1 MPLLQPEDDETHV
14 FRGNDETVE
23 FRSAALALL
32 CLLDAALA
40 WRPADPL
47 GWMGQAEDAEGAVLA
62 REKGMCSFSFFA
74 GKLRK
79 ALKKASAGGMMKKT
93 EPWRGCLNASSIFE
107 GIKCLTITS
116 SQ

>member
-1 MPLLQPEDDETHV
+1 MTLPLLQPEDEDENPV
-14 FRGNDETVE
+14 FRGNDSVE

-32 CLLDAALA
+32 CLLDAALS

-79 ALKKASAGGMMKKT
+79 ALKKASAGVGLKK
-93 EPWRGCLNASSIFE
+93 
-107 GIKCLTITS
+107 
-116 SQ
+116 